1 MSILDTTSPRS
12 VVRDPQS
19 RGLGAGGMGRGMVGQ
34 RAAMNPMTSQ
44 RRTNDN
50 FAETQAE
57 KALEL
62 QRQNAK
68 RQQKNEQLSNLYGL
82 KYDDWAEADVERFA
96 KHRDVFSDKVQNG
109 YYDEEAGNGG
119 YSRFLEDLEG
129 FGLTYD
135 KYAQAGDKTV
145 IAQRT
150 NLQNAIENGMNDNN
164 FVLTDDVSSLAE
176 KDRIFDLGGVDT
188 DGQVFN
194 EETMQWEGYY
204 VDFEGNR
211 ITGED
216 GEPQFGPIL
225 DSPTRGDR
233 GLYAPS
239 LEERGGMAPSDV
251 ATLYIDGLFSKV
263 NPIQGAG
270 GDLEET
276 LIMIKDQLVSK
287 MEGVNDL
294 GPAAPHRNALK
305 TAEDEFEGRENVV
318 DVNALSEYADKV
330 VQQLRLMYSNKEQGI
345 RELYDPNNPANR

>member
-12 VVRDPQS
+12 VARDPQS

-34 RAAMNPMTSQ
+34 QAAMNPMMNQ

-62 QRQNAK
+62 QRQNVK
-68 RQQKNEQLSNLYGL
+68 RQQKNQQLANLYGL
-82 KYDDWAEADVERFA
+82 KYDNWAEADVERFA

-119 YSRFLEDLEG
+119 YARFLEDLEG
-129 FGLTYD
+129 FGSTYD

-150 NLQNAIENGMNDNN
+150 NLQNAIENGMDDNN

-176 KDRIFDLGGVDT
+176 KDRIFDMGGVDT

-204 VDFEGNR
+204 VDLEGDR
-211 ITGED
+211 IPGED
-216 GEPQFGPIL
+216 GESQFGPIL

-251 ATLYIDGLFSKV
+251 AALYIDALFSKV

-276 LIMIKDQLVSK
+276 LTMIEDQLISK
-287 MEGVNDL
+287 MEGVDDL
-294 GPAAPHRNALK
+294 GPADPHRNALK
-305 TAEDEFEGRENVV
+305 TAEDEFGDRENVGT
-318 DVNALSEYADKV
+318 VNALSEYAKKV
-330 VQQLRLMYSNKEQGI
+330 KEQLRLMYTNKTEAV
-345 RELYDPNNPANR
+345 DPYNPANR